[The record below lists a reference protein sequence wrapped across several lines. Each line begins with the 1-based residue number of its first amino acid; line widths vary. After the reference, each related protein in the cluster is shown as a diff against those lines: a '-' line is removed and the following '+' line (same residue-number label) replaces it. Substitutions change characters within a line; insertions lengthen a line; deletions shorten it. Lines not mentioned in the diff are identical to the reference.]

1 MYDIIKPQGVDRVHG
16 LISFKEGINMYTLK
30 EFLDDKLVDNIK
42 INTADKDLI
51 SKFGTIQI
59 SSVSVQELPIDS
71 FVTKNEL
78 VLSTAI
84 DCLNNQ
90 TKFMSLITDV
100 KNSGASAL
108 FLSFKDNYVI
118 PDEITKYADKISLP
132 VFVLP
137 WEIKFADIIKFINIR
152 IHEKEIESYKITQEK
167 LFTAYNNND
176 SFACAAEIISYF
188 FSSPIEIL
196 GKSGYVKGSFG
207 KKSNDFFDLEISL
220 NNFLYGYLRVF
231 SKPDKNKTDKKL
243 IERYI
248 GLPLSLW
255 FNKENTENMILVK
268 MKNDFVFNLANK
280 NYDSYIDMIEQGV
293 RLGFNLN
300 SSYLCC
306 ALKLIPLTET
316 NNRYSTESFNKAAE
330 IRELIIQESNANGFN
345 IMLADMGLMFIIYID
360 TLNPERKHIERDI
373 TQFLKGIEKKL
384 SQQYIS
390 DKIYYGISE
399 ISSGNADFNN
409 LYKNAILALHYC
421 FDSDK
426 KIYSVTYS
434 DTQIFHIIS
443 VLKNNDMIYKM
454 AAETINRLNYNEKGS
469 QMDLSKTLIEYIKSG
484 CNTSLTA
491 KNLNL
496 HRQSLLYRI
505 EKIESLTG
513 I

>member
-1 MYDIIKPQGVDRVHG
+1 
-16 LISFKEGINMYTLK
+16 MYTLK

-42 INTADKDLI
+42 INTADNDLI
-51 SKFGTIQI
+51 SRFGTIQI

-71 FVTKNEL
+71 FVTQNEI

-84 DCLNNQ
+84 DCLNDKN
-90 TKFMSLITDV
+90 KFMSLITDV

-108 FLSFKDNYVI
+108 FLSFKDNYSI
-118 PDEITKYADKISLP
+118 PHEITEYADKICLP
-132 VFVLP
+132 VFILP
-137 WEIKFADIIKFINIR
+137 WELKFADVIKVINIR
-152 IHEKEIESYKITQEK
+152 IHEKEIEGYKLAQEK

-176 SFACAAEIISYF
+176 SFDSAAEIISSF
-188 FSSPIEIL
+188 FSSSVEIL
-196 GKSGYVKGSFG
+196 GKSGYVKGSCG
-207 KKSNDFFDLEISL
+207 EKSNEFFDLEISL

-280 NYDSYIDMIEQGV
+280 NYDSYIDMIEQGA

-300 SSYLCC
+300 SSYVCC

-316 NNRYSTESFNKAAE
+316 NNRYSPESFNKAAE
-330 IRELIIQESNANGFN
+330 IRELIIQESNTKGFN

-373 TQFLKGIEKKL
+373 NQFFKEIEEKL
-384 SQQYIS
+384 SKLYVS

-399 ISSGNADFNN
+399 ISSGNADFNA
-409 LYKNAILALHYC
+409 LYKNAVLALHYC

-426 KIYSVTYS
+426 KIYSVTYR
-434 DTQIFHIIS
+434 DTQIFHVIS

-454 AAETINRLNYNEKGS
+454 ATETINRLNYNEKGS
-469 QMDLSKTLIEYIKSG
+469 QMDLSKTLIEYIKCG

-496 HRQSLLYRI
+496 HRQSLLYRL
-505 EKIESLTG
+505 EKIELLTG
-513 I
+513 MNLSSKKDIFLLEIFTRILFEY